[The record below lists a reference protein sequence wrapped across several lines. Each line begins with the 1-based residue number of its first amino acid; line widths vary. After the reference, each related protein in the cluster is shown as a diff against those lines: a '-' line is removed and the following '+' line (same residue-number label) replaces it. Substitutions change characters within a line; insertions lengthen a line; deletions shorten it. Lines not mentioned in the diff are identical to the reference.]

1 MSEMKYVSAT
11 DFNTVLEVET
21 YPHPENYII
30 TMRGKYANMG
40 MSLKDIYEK
49 DKGWFDYMAK
59 GKVLPGDG
67 VFSKDL
73 TAIKEFAVS
82 EFYRIP

>member
-11 DFNTVLEVET
+11 DFNTVLEVEE
-21 YPHPENYII
+21 YAHPENYII

-59 GKVLPGDG
+59 GKVLLGDG

-82 EFYRIP
+82 EFYKIP